1 MIKFARFW
9 PWWNATFLFPMG
21 PQRVKQACMV
31 LPLYEM
37 EKFRFHA
44 LHRSQKGLHGFAT
57 TLYEMEVP
65 HPMLRPFSPNLSET
79 VLRYSPCCAS
89 AGHSLFPVNSGVLLK
104 FLLLLAISTCLL
116 GEDSLIWLTLV
127 VAHSK
132 SRQSSSQDPHQSWLA
147 SLSNSTFPQQ
157 PV

>member
-1 MIKFARFW
+1 MLHRGISCL
-9 PWWNATFLFPMG
+9 TGLFPCYLLSNWLNSD
-21 PQRVKQACMV
+21 KSV
-31 LPLYEM
+31 LDP
-37 EKFRFHA
+37 
-44 LHRSQKGLHGFAT
+44 
-57 TLYEMEVP
+57 
-65 HPMLRPFSPNLSET
+65 SE
-79 VLRYSPCCAS
+79 